1 MVPPDARGMA
11 SNNGW
16 RNAMNRVRAVLGAG
30 LILMAPAG
38 ARAFEGSLKLRTIA
52 VERSQLGKVT
62 GGKTPDAEQTFAI
75 TPDKV
80 LAAKDADAQMRE
92 SMVYV
97 SGAKV
102 RMDAPLD
109 KNKEGYAIIDTEKN
123 TTWFVVP
130 SEKRYIEWSEADA
143 KAMGEKMVEVEKMMK
158 ERMSSLPPEQ
168 RAQVE
173 AMLKKMK
180 APEDGA
186 AEPINVKPTGKTQ
199 TVNGMSAA
207 GYEVKTGDEMM
218 IGWVTQDQPELA
230 KMLRTVQQRME
241 QMTPPSLRGRQ
252 TARTALSQKG
262 FPVMVQTLDTDHY
275 RVEEVVSVDKKP
287 VSPDLFALPK
297 DFTKTTGRDAMKS
310 VPEQPAP

>member
-1 MVPPDARGMA
+1 MKRL
-11 SNNGW
+11 
-16 RNAMNRVRAVLGAG
+16 RAVLGAG

-38 ARAFEGSLKLRTIA
+38 ARAFEGSLKLRTVA
-52 VERSQLGKVT
+52 VDRNQLGKVT
-62 GGKTPDAEQTFAI
+62 GGKAPDIEQTLAI
-75 TPDKV
+75 TPDKL
-80 LAAKDADAQMRE
+80 LAAKDTDAQVRE

-109 KNKEGYAIIDTEKN
+109 KNKEGFAIIDTEKN

-143 KAMGEKMVEVEKMMK
+143 KAMSDKMVEVEKMMK
-158 ERMSSLPPEQ
+158 ERMGSLPPEQ

-180 APEDGA
+180 PPEGATAAAP
-186 AEPINVKPTGKTQ
+186 NVKPTGKTQ

-207 GYEVKTGDEMM
+207 GYEVKMGDETMV
-218 IGWVTQDQPELA
+218 GWITQEQPELA
-230 KMLRTVQQRME
+230 KMLRTVQERMDK
-241 QMTPPSLRGRQ
+241 MTPPSMRGPQ

-262 FPVMVQTLDTDHY
+262 FPVMVQTVDTDHY

-287 VSPDLFALPK
+287 VSADLFALPK
-297 DFTKTTGRDAMKS
+297 DFTKTTGRDAMKGLPDES
-310 VPEQPAP
+310 SAP

>member
-1 MVPPDARGMA
+1 MKRL
-11 SNNGW
+11 
-16 RNAMNRVRAVLGAG
+16 RAVLGAG

-38 ARAFEGSLKLRTIA
+38 ARAFEGSLKLRTVA
-52 VERSQLGKVT
+52 VDRNQLGKVT
-62 GGKTPDAEQTFAI
+62 GGKAPDIEQTLAI
-75 TPDKV
+75 TPDKL
-80 LAAKDADAQMRE
+80 LAAKDTDAQVRE

-109 KNKEGYAIIDTEKN
+109 KNKEGFAIIDTEKN

-143 KAMGEKMVEVEKMMK
+143 KAMSDKMVEVEKMMK
-158 ERMSSLPPEQ
+158 ERMGSLPPEQ

-180 APEDGA
+180 PPEGA
-186 AEPINVKPTGKTQ
+186 AAAAAPNVKPTGKTQ

-207 GYEVKTGDEMM
+207 GYEVKMGDETMV
-218 IGWVTQDQPELA
+218 GWITQEQPELA
-230 KMLRTVQQRME
+230 KMLRTVQERMDK
-241 QMTPPSLRGRQ
+241 MTPPSMRGPQ

-262 FPVMVQTLDTDHY
+262 FPVMVQTVDTDHY
-275 RVEEVVSVDKKP
+275 RVEEVVSVDKKAVP
-287 VSPDLFALPK
+287 ADLFALPK
-297 DFTKTTGRDAMKS
+297 DFTKTTGRDAMKGLPDES
-310 VPEQPAP
+310 SAP

>member
-1 MVPPDARGMA
+1 MKRL
-11 SNNGW
+11 
-16 RNAMNRVRAVLGAG
+16 RAVLGAG

-38 ARAFEGSLKLRTIA
+38 ARAFEGSLKLRTVA
-52 VERSQLGKVT
+52 VDRNQLGKVT
-62 GGKTPDAEQTFAI
+62 GGKAPDIEQTLAI
-75 TPDKV
+75 TPDKL
-80 LAAKDADAQMRE
+80 LAAKDTDAQVRE

-109 KNKEGYAIIDTEKN
+109 KNKEGFAIIDTEKN

-143 KAMGEKMVEVEKMMK
+143 KAMSDKMVEVEKMMK
-158 ERMSSLPPEQ
+158 ERMGSLPPEQ

-180 APEDGA
+180 PPEGA
-186 AEPINVKPTGKTQ
+186 AAAAPNVKPTGKTQ

-207 GYEVKTGDEMM
+207 GYEVKTGDETMV
-218 IGWVTQDQPELA
+218 GWITQEQPELA
-230 KMLRTVQQRME
+230 KMLRTVQERMDK
-241 QMTPPSLRGRQ
+241 MTPPSMRGPQ

-262 FPVMVQTLDTDHY
+262 FPVMVQTVDPDHY
-275 RVEEVVSVDKKP
+275 RVEEVVSVDKKAVP
-287 VSPDLFALPK
+287 ADLFALPK
-297 DFTKTTGRDAMKS
+297 DFTKTTGRDAMKGLPDES
-310 VPEQPAP
+310 SAP